1 MLAAAGAWGELE
13 LRREDARVKRA
24 LEEEGLRYRIDE
36 HWNFLLTFEG
46 AEEDRTQV
54 VIVKSGTERLGGSE
68 IREVCSVAYTGKPLG
83 KARLEELLEANAR
96 YIMGAWEISPVEVDE
111 ENGRVQ
117 QVRFC
122 MRLDADAPAET
133 LRAAVENTA
142 DICDRKEAEWT
153 GEDEW

>member
-83 KARLEELLEANAR
+83 KARLEELLVANTR
-96 YIMGAWEISPVEVDE
+96 YIMGAWEVSPVEVDE

-133 LRAAVENTA
+133 LRAAVENVA